1 MSRKVSEKQK
11 KDILASFN
19 EGIAIK
25 EISKTFNFTVPTI
38 TRQLRS
44 ILGEETFL
52 KRKNLTSSKNKKS
65 NSIPSATNK
74 KSSIQKENNE
84 SNVLS
89 KRNFLEDE
97 SNAIFETDQTFTEI
111 VPLNEQIEFT
121 NQKELTSV
129 PIKEIT
135 FPKSL
140 YMIINNNIELEVKL
154 LNEYPNW
161 SFLPES
167 DQKRMTIEIF
177 SDQKL
182 AKRFCTKNQ
191 KIIKIPNTKVFEIA
205 SRNLIAKGIS
215 RIVFEDNLISL

>member
-52 KRKNLTSSKNKKS
+52 KRKNLTSTKNKKS

-74 KSSIQKENNE
+74 KSSIQKENDE

-89 KRNFLEDE
+89 KRNFLEEE
-97 SNAIFETDQTFTEI
+97 SNAIFEKHQTFTEI

-135 FPKSL
+135 FPKAL

-205 SRNLIAKGIS
+205 SSNLIAKGIS